1 MSLGYSLRG
10 YYAPPVNERR
20 RFQRPAGGIFADN
33 HYNLYVLAF
42 EGTAR
47 NFFIILLKQAV
58 DCRFLY
64 NDTGLRGFE
73 ERETM
78 KPCIVTLSSI

>member
-10 YYAPPVNERR
+10 DSVPPVYEHR

-42 EGTAR
+42 EGNST
-47 NFFIILLKQAV
+47 
-58 DCRFLY
+58 
-64 NDTGLRGFE
+64 
-73 ERETM
+73 
-78 KPCIVTLSSI
+78 

>member
-1 MSLGYSLRG
+1 MSLGYFLRG

-42 EGTAR
+42 EGNRTAR
-47 NFFIILLKQAV
+47 NFFI
-58 DCRFLY
+58 F
-64 NDTGLRGFE
+64 
-73 ERETM
+73 
-78 KPCIVTLSSI
+78 